1 MGQKVWVIEDRD
13 WNPSLKNIP
22 VPNPSQ
28 ENLETEIERLPLPEP
43 SKKSPAL
50 AFSLSML
57 VWGGG
62 QIYLG
67 EYRPGLIYM
76 GTMSCFYTFFLVM
89 FSFWD
94 GIMSRVVAEGDILP
108 FLIALSVI
116 VLFFA
121 GLALW
126 LANAVMVYYKT
137 IGLRLKPFDGV
148 NNKLYPVLGSLL
160 FPGWGQFLNG
170 QPKKGIFFLLF
181 GLLGL
186 SSTVVLCSYQYIWP
200 LLNDDF
206 LKLMFEFG
214 LIAAFLLIPISFLMV
229 FISTYDAFRSSLKLD
244 RKRLSQQ
251 NACYKVGSR
260 WTLRSFVPSSSTV
273 LGLLLAISLGMQFF
287 PKGYYLD
294 SLKEMRKELRDV
306 DMQIIPGLIEKS
318 IEFIEG

>member
-1 MGQKVWVIEDRD
+1 MGQKVWVIDDRD
-13 WNPSLKNIP
+13 WNRSLKKIP
-22 VPNPSQ
+22 AQSPPQ
-28 ENLETEIERLPLPEP
+28 EREEIESESLPIPE
-43 SKKSPAL
+43 SARKNPAI

-76 GTMSCFYTFFLVM
+76 GAMSCFYTILLAMV
-89 FSFWD
+89 SFWD
-94 GIMSRVVAEGDILP
+94 AIISRVIAEGDILP
-108 FLIALSVI
+108 FLIALSATAF
-116 VLFFA
+116 FFA

-126 LANAVMVYYKT
+126 LANAVAVYYKT
-137 IGLRLKPFDGV
+137 ASLSLRPFDGV
-148 NNKLYPVLGSLL
+148 KNKLFPVLGSLS

-181 GLLGL
+181 GLLGI
-186 SSTVVLCSYQYIWP
+186 SSAVVLCTYQYIWP

-214 LIAAFLLIPISFLMV
+214 LIAAFLFVPVSFVMV
-229 FISTYDAFRSSLKLD
+229 FVAAYDAFRSSLKLD

-251 NACYKVGSR
+251 NACYKAGSR

-294 SLKEMRKELRDV
+294 SLKEMRKDLRDV